1 MAAADER
8 VDKVLLC
15 TPDKDLAQCVEGDRI
30 VQVDRR
36 KGEFRDEDGVRAK
49 LEYSYAMQQEIY
61 EFERHSS
68 LTCALA
74 LTETNSHCKD
84 AQRKDRFYAMQQ
96 PQWFECVRTSKT
108 NKLLLQDAVKE
119 K

>member
-1 MAAADER
+1 MDSTLLEPGVLTLYLHQNMPGFFAEIDEFADCL
-8 VDKVLLC
+8 DC
-15 TPDKDLAQCVEGDRI
+15 
-30 VQVDRR
+30 
-36 KGEFRDEDGVRAK
+36 FSHEDGVRAK

-74 LTETNSHCKD
+74 LTETNLHCKD